1 MDINMATNSVTLHS
15 LEYKEARTYG
25 IAVLFIIGNIA
36 LPQLCHLLPA
46 GGPTLLPIYFFTLVA
61 AYKYGWK
68 VGLLTAVASPLINSA
83 LFAMP
88 AAAALPAILTKSLL
102 LAAAAGFAAHKF
114 RSLSLPLLLAVV
126 LFYQVVG
133 SLAEWALTGSLAAA
147 LQDFRIGIPGMLLQI
162 LGGYLLVK
170 HLK

>member
-1 MDINMATNSVTLHS
+1 MATNSVSLHS
-15 LEYKEARTYG
+15 LEYKEARTYWV
-25 IAVLFIIGNIA
+25 AALFVVGNIA
-36 LPQLCHLLPA
+36 LPQLCHLVRL

-68 VGLLTAVASPLINSA
+68 VGLLTAMASPLVNSL

-88 AAAALPAILTKSLL
+88 APAVLPAILVKSLL
-102 LAAAAGFAAHKF
+102 LAAAAGFTASRF
-114 RSLSLPLLLAVV
+114 RRVSLLLLVGVV

-133 SLAEWALTGSLAAA
+133 SAGEWALTGSLTAA

-162 LGGYLLVK
+162 FGGYLFIK
-170 HLK
+170 YLK

>member
-1 MDINMATNSVTLHS
+1 M
-15 LEYKEARTYG
+15 
-25 IAVLFIIGNIA
+25 GNIA
-36 LPQLCHLLPA
+36 LPQLCHLVRL

-68 VGLLTAVASPLINSA
+68 VGLLTAVASPLVNSL

-88 AAAALPAILTKSLL
+88 APAVLPAILVKSLL
-102 LAAAAGFAAHKF
+102 LAAAAGFTARRF
-114 RSLSLPLLLAVV
+114 RRVSLLLLVGVV

-133 SLAEWALTGSLAAA
+133 SAGEWALSGSLTAA

-162 LGGYLLVK
+162 FGGYLLIK
-170 HLK
+170 YLK

>member
-1 MDINMATNSVTLHS
+1 MTTNSVTLHS
-15 LEYKEARTYG
+15 LEYKDARTYWV
-25 IAVLFIIGNIA
+25 AALFIVGNIA

-68 VGLLTAVASPLINSA
+68 VGVLTAVASPLVNA
-83 LFAMP
+83 LLFAMP
-88 AAAALPAILTKSLL
+88 TPAVLPAILTKSLL
-102 LAAAAGFAAHKF
+102 LAAAAGFAARRF
-114 RSLSLPLLLAVV
+114 GRVSLWMLLAVV

-133 SLAEWALTGSLAAA
+133 SAAEWAYTGSLAAA

-162 LGGYLLVK
+162 LGGYLFIK
-170 HLK
+170 YLK

>member
-25 IAVLFIIGNIA
+25 IAALFIIGNIA

>member
-1 MDINMATNSVTLHS
+1 MYMATNSVSLHS
-15 LEYKEARTYG
+15 LEYKEARTYWV
-25 IAVLFIIGNIA
+25 AALFVVGNIA
-36 LPQLCHLLPA
+36 LPQLCHLVRL

-68 VGLLTAVASPLINSA
+68 VGLLTAVASPLVNSL

-88 AAAALPAILTKSLL
+88 APAVLPAILVKSLL
-102 LAAAAGFAAHKF
+102 LAAAAGFTARRF
-114 RSLSLPLLLAVV
+114 RRVSLLLLVGVV

-133 SLAEWALTGSLAAA
+133 SAGEWALSGSLTAA

-162 LGGYLLVK
+162 FGGYLLIK
-170 HLK
+170 YLK

>member
-1 MDINMATNSVTLHS
+1 MATNSVSLHS
-15 LEYKEARTYG
+15 LEYKETRTYWV
-25 IAVLFIIGNIA
+25 AALFVVGNIA
-36 LPQLCHLLPA
+36 LPQLCHLVRL

-68 VGLLTAVASPLINSA
+68 VGLLTAVASPLVNSL

-88 AAAALPAILTKSLL
+88 APAVLPAILVKSLL
-102 LAAAAGFAAHKF
+102 LAAAAGFTARRF
-114 RSLSLPLLLAVV
+114 RRVSLLLLVGVV

-133 SLAEWALTGSLAAA
+133 SAGEWALSGSLTAA

-162 LGGYLLVK
+162 FGGYLLIK
-170 HLK
+170 YLK

>member
-1 MDINMATNSVTLHS
+1 M
-15 LEYKEARTYG
+15 
-25 IAVLFIIGNIA
+25 
-36 LPQLCHLLPA
+36 CHLLPA

>member
-25 IAVLFIIGNIA
+25 IAALFIVGNIA

>member
-1 MDINMATNSVTLHS
+1 MATNSVSLHS
-15 LEYKEARTYG
+15 LEYKEAKTYWV
-25 IAVLFIIGNIA
+25 AALFIAGNIA
-36 LPQLCHLLPA
+36 LPQLCHLVPS
-46 GGPTLLPIYFFTLVA
+46 GGPMLLPIYFFTLVA

-68 VGLLTAVASPLINSA
+68 IGLLTALASPLVNSA

-102 LAAAAGFAAHKF
+102 LAAAAGFTARRF
-114 RSLSLPLLLAVV
+114 RSVSLLLLLGVV

-133 SLAEWALTGSLAAA
+133 SISEWALTGSLSAA
-147 LQDFRIGIPGMLLQI
+147 LQDFRIGIPGMVLQI
-162 LGGYLLVK
+162 VGGYLLIK